1 VQPVTAVFRLFPFVV
16 SGSILSTSVHRTRKR
31 IMNRTRGRRADCV
44 VDVICPTDDQ
54 QRCAD
59 ADGSAFGFRS
69 TEFAD
74 PLKDLRQVPKEQE
87 EVELLQSQLADFV
100 ENRPKIGSF
109 PPIFGIWL
117 LRRTAGFFNIL
128 MGVYK

>member
-1 VQPVTAVFRLFPFVV
+1 
-16 SGSILSTSVHRTRKR
+16 
-31 IMNRTRGRRADCV
+31 MNRTRGRRADCV

-59 ADGSAFGFRS
+59 ADESAFGFRS

-117 LRRTAGFFNIL
+117 LRIELQVFLTSL
-128 MGVYK
+128 WVYTSNRNLEALQ